1 MLRKSDQY
9 VIKYFNY
16 NCLLLKRR
24 FVLVIVIIIVAISA
38 TIGITAS
45 GATPVSLPLF
55 NTNHHAEANFDSG
68 IAVTSRVSFDPYSSI
83 SVYGADEPKSEL
95 TSDLAQISFE
105 ASSFKP
111 IRITGIRV
119 FNHGSTNTIA
129 SLKVI
134 APSDLLIDARSPVGS
149 SDLLRQIAPS
159 TFAVP
164 ISGTVGHYPGITD
177 VEIDLL
183 FWDSTAF
190 DTTNDGADSSSANP
204 HKHEMEQFKIQL
216 RISSLD

>member
-1 MLRKSDQY
+1 ME
-9 VIKYFNY
+9 
-16 NCLLLKRR
+16 RR
-24 FVLVIVIIIVAISA
+24 FLLVITIIIVAISA
-38 TIGITAS
+38 TLGITAF
-45 GATPVSLPLF
+45 GATPISLPIF
-55 NTNHHAEANFDSG
+55 KTNYPAEANFDAG
-68 IAVTSRVSFDPYSSI
+68 VAVTSRVSFDPYSSI
-83 SVYGADEPKSEL
+83 SVYGAGESKSEL
-95 TSDLAQISFE
+95 TSDLAQISFR
-105 ASSFKP
+105 ASSFEP

-149 SDLLRQIAPS
+149 HDFLRQIAPT

-164 ISGTVGHYPGITD
+164 ISGAVGHYPGITD

-190 DTTNDGADSSSANP
+190 DSTDEDADSSSANLP
-204 HKHEMEQFKIQL
+204 KHETEQFKIQL

>member
-1 MLRKSDQY
+1 M
-9 VIKYFNY
+9 VIT
-16 NCLLLKRR
+16 
-24 FVLVIVIIIVAISA
+24 IIAFAVSA
-38 TIGITAS
+38 TLGITAF
-45 GATPVSLPLF
+45 GATPVSLPIF
-55 NTNHHAEANFDSG
+55 NTNYPAEANFDSG
-68 IAVTSRVSFDPYSSI
+68 VAVTSRVNFDPYSLI
-83 SVYGADEPKSEL
+83 SVYAAGESKSEV
-95 TSDLAQISFE
+95 TSDLVQISFK
-105 ASSFKP
+105 ASSFEQ

-149 SDLLRQIAPS
+149 PDLLRQIAPS

-164 ISGTVGHYPGITD
+164 ISGAVGHYPGITD

-183 FWDSTAF
+183 FWDNTSF
-190 DTTNDGADSSSANP
+190 DFIDEDADSSSANLQ
-204 HKHEMEQFKIQL
+204 KHEMEQFKIQL